1 MTEQRHGQLAATIR
15 GLMPQLTE
23 ELRELV
29 AIPSVSVAGYPTS
42 THGALSEAQSSVT
55 RLLRD
60 AGCQTVDTI
69 ELPDTAPVVFAE
81 IPAPDRGS
89 HRAALQPLRR
99 GARRGRVAVG
109 DTSVRAHRA

>member
-1 MTEQRHGQLAATIR
+1 MTEQDTGKLAATIR

-29 AIPSVSVAGYPTS
+29 AIPSVSVAGYPAS

-55 RLLRD
+55 RLLRE
-60 AGCQTVDTI
+60 AGCETVDTI

-81 IPAPDRGS
+81 IPAPEGAPTVLLYS
-89 HRAALQPLRR
+89 HYDVVPA
-99 GARRGRVAVG
+99 G
-109 DTSVRAHRA
+109 DESLW